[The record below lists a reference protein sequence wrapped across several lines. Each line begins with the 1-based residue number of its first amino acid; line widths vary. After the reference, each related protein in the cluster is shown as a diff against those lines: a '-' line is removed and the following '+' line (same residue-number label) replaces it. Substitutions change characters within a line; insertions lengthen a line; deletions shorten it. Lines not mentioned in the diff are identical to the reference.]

1 MESDKSTNFF
11 ELDIR
16 VGKIIKAEIFE
27 EAKKPEYK
35 LTIDFGD
42 FIGTKKTSAQIT
54 NYKLDELQEKSC
66 IAVINLGNKQIGPFM
81 SECLVLGSI
90 SENGDVLLLQP
101 SDKAELGDKVS

>member
-16 VGKIIKAEIFE
+16 VGKIINAEIFE
-27 EAKKPEYK
+27 EAKKPAYK

-54 NYKLDELQEKSC
+54 NYKIDELQEKSC

-101 SDKAELGDKVS
+101 SDKAELGDKIS